1 MSPLLLLLLHGV
13 RQANHRCFIEMLAQ
27 YLNSNRQPFGIISAR
42 QRDSGHPGQVRRD
55 RVACSDDVD
64 RTANGQG
71 VEMGLASFDFGAF
84 LVADVFGDPM
94 RSMRPKRWM
103 MRTGFQWMS

>member
-1 MSPLLLLLLHGV
+1 MPVEWCDHLSYISLGLVCHVSFENEGLWSAFRHYIIEFGGFDEAGGV
-13 RQANHRCFIEMLAQ
+13 FA
-27 YLNSNRQPFGIISAR
+27 G
-42 QRDSGHPGQVRRD
+42 
-55 RVACSDDVD
+55 
-64 RTANGQG
+64 GQG
-71 VEMGLASFDFGAF
+71 VEMGLATFDFGAF